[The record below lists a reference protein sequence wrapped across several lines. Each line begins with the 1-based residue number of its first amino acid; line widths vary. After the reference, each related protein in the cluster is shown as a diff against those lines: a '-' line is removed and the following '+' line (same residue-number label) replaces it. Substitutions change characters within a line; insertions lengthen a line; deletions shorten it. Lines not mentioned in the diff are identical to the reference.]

1 MKRFS
6 KSKPTTR
13 ENLNKIKVNETGKWA
28 VYKILDSKNRCLFVG
43 KCLVEKLK
51 DEIFIHRGFKR
62 S

>member
-28 VYKILDSKNRCLFVG
+28 VYKILDSKTRCLFVG

>member
-51 DEIFIHRGFKR
+51 DEIFIHKGC
-62 S
+62 